1 MGDYILEAKG
11 IQKTFGGV
19 KALQDITF
27 NVQRGEILG
36 VIGPNGAGKTT
47 AINVITGVIAPDAGE
62 IYYESRLVKK
72 SKLFVSSRMGMARTF
87 QHPQTLNSLNCLD
100 NVKVACLTRGLSH
113 KEAEKKA
120 EEVLDLVGLSY
131 FRNEPASTLNF
142 AQKKILDMARA
153 LGTQPKLLFLD
164 EVLTGLTDG
173 EIQDLVTKILSLKK
187 QGLTIVIIEHLVK
200 VIRAVSDRLL
210 VLDSGKVLM
219 QGPPDVVLSNPR
231 VIESYIGKGGVKAHA
246 EY

>member
-1 MGDYILEAKG
+1 MTDWILEARG
-11 IQKTFGGV
+11 VQKTFGGV

-27 NVQRGEILG
+27 NIQRGEILG

-47 AINVITGVIAPDAGE
+47 AINVITGVISPDAGE
-62 IYYESRLVKK
+62 ILYESRPITKTR
-72 SKLFVSSRMGMARTF
+72 LFVSSRMGMARTF

-100 NVKVACLTRGLSH
+100 NVKVACLTRGMSH

-120 EEVLDLVGLSY
+120 EEILELVGLYS
-131 FRNEPASTLNF
+131 FLHEPASTLNF
-142 AQKKILDMARA
+142 AQKKVLDMARA

-164 EVLTGLTDG
+164 EVLTGLTEE
-173 EIQDLVTKILSLKK
+173 EIQDLISKIRSLKK

-219 QGPPDVVLSNPR
+219 QDSPDVVLSNPH

-246 EY
+246 